1 MQTKAATLH
10 FNAVKTCFIALPKT
24 LTTLTFARDKGS
36 IFQLQS
42 DTASLFVSWSGDV
55 TMVPP
60 GGQDEDIVEL
70 NGLMANKAGFRHGQQ
85 VMLTAVPAT
94 VVPSCESLFLEPLS
108 VDDWEILE
116 LNTSTVENRLL
127 DQVRVVATGQTFP
140 IWIQGSMCIFVRV
153 GQLSVTAK
161 CVLLERRTQL
171 VVSRKVRHHR
181 PFVPPGGEN
190 SVSLGNSAMES
201 SSVKQEGI
209 MARCFNYIKSFN
221 IGEQST
227 GQQVEPPVQDPFID
241 RIRPGNL
248 SDDFEITL
256 RVQPIIEPD
265 CVIESCPSPRQ
276 PEDNS
281 EEQRKDEFIWQMANV
296 RIGIETL
303 AQCCDLKFDGGAIP
317 AFPAVL
323 SKLPSPSDKEM
334 AMKEHLSRSRVKLG
348 RNEKNE
354 AAREQI

>member
-1 MQTKAATLH
+1 M
-10 FNAVKTCFIALPKT
+10 
-24 LTTLTFARDKGS
+24 
-36 IFQLQS
+36 
-42 DTASLFVSWSGDV
+42 
-55 TMVPP
+55 
-60 GGQDEDIVEL
+60 
-70 NGLMANKAGFRHGQQ
+70 
-85 VMLTAVPAT
+85 
-94 VVPSCESLFLEPLS
+94 
-108 VDDWEILE
+108 
-116 LNTSTVENRLL
+116 
-127 DQVRVVATGQTFP
+127 
-140 IWIQGSMCIFVRV
+140 
-153 GQLSVTAK
+153 
-161 CVLLERRTQL
+161 
-171 VVSRKVRHHR
+171 VSRKVRHHR
-181 PFVPPGGEN
+181 PFVPPGGVPEESNQSKHHVTSNLENVSKAGGEN
-190 SVSLGNSAMES
+190 SVALGNSATES
-201 SSVKQEGI
+201 SSVKPEGI

-303 AQCCDLKFDGGAIP
+303 AQCCDLKFDVGAIP
-317 AFPAVL
+317 AFPAIL

-334 AMKEHLSRSRVKLG
+334 VMKEHLSRSRVKLA
-348 RNEKNE
+348 RNENE
-354 AAREQI
+354 AARNKLDAETDNNMENKIVVRVMVVNTDNSCTVLPGNSRVVFNARPIVGHVMVSESLRQQLGAGITSRVRLTPLNCDPLEVKSVQLCPLFKTVSTDIVGSQETLRNIITLIYCNIL